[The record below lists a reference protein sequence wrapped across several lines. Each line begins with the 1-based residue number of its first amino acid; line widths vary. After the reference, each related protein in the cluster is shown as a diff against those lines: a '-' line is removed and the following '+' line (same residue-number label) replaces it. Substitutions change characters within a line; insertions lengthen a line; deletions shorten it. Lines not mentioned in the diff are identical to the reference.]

1 MQPKFFDVHTHTQ
14 DAPYDSDREAV
25 ILRAIEAGVGM
36 VQVGTDF
43 DMSKKAVA
51 LAEQYRGDMFATV
64 GLHPND
70 NKKEIFDYNTYK
82 TLALSSDRVVAIGE
96 CGLDYYRV
104 EGRGASEKERQ
115 KKIFVEQ
122 IKLAKELNKP
132 LMIHCR
138 EAFSDL
144 IEILKENM
152 VTTPPTPLLN
162 KEGVEKEMKSLSGGR
177 SVGVIH
183 FFSGSIDDAKVLL
196 DMGFYFSF
204 GGVLTFTRDYDE
216 QIKFIPLDKIL
227 LETDAPYVAPVPY
240 RGKRNEPLYVIEVAK
255 KIAEIKGATLEEV
268 ARVTLQN
275 TKLVFRI

>member
-1 MQPKFFDVHTHTQ
+1 MKFFDVHTHTQ

-25 ILRAIEAGVGM
+25 ILRTIEAGVGM

-43 DMSKKAVA
+43 DMSQKAVA
-51 LAEQYRGDMFATV
+51 LAKQYGGNMFATV

-70 NKKEIFDYNTYK
+70 NKKEVFDYEAYK

-104 EGRGASEKERQ
+104 QGLGDREKERQ
-115 KKIFVEQ
+115 KDIFIKQ
-122 IKLAKELNKP
+122 IELAKEIKKP

-144 IEILKENM
+144 IEVLKEN
-152 VTTPPTPLLN
+152 
-162 KEGVEKEMKSLSGGR
+162 EGGVG
-177 SVGVIH
+177 GVIH
-183 FFSGSIDDAKVLL
+183 FFSGSIEDAKALL

-216 QIKFIPLDKIL
+216 QVKFIPLDKIL

-255 KIAEIKGATLEEV
+255 KIAEIKGASFE
-268 ARVTLQN
+268 RVTQET
-275 TKLVFRI
+275 TKNAKVVFGV